1 MRVGSYKEACYALR
15 GPGEPSRHVM
25 SLGLKDL
32 LVLYYGFL
40 LLPQISGSRRALRE
54 LRKVSS
60 QESASDTSVEA
71 RSRSRLGSSGKP
83 NDDPY
88 VILYS
93 KDIGL
98 YIEEFRKFYRYDT
111 LSIIHI
117 TISPMVTRPN
127 DDTRS
132 AELSP
137 YLPSVVSG
145 IVPKIDCLWVRVCIY
160 DYKLWVTDLE

>member
-1 MRVGSYKEACYALR
+1 MRVDSYKEACYALR
-15 GPGEPSRHVM
+15 GPGEPSRHAM
-25 SLGLKDL
+25 SLGLEDS

-40 LLPQISGSRRALRE
+40 LLRQRSGSRRAFGE
-54 LRKVSS
+54 LRKVNPR
-60 QESASDTSVEA
+60 ESASDTSVEA
-71 RSRSRLGSSGKP
+71 RSRSRFGSSGKP
-83 NDDPY
+83 NDDLY

-98 YIEEFRKFYRYDT
+98 YIEELRKFYRYDT

-137 YLPSVVSG
+137 Y
-145 IVPKIDCLWVRVCIY
+145 
-160 DYKLWVTDLE
+160 